1 MPPYHKHL
9 ETSTKRTGKSYQEM
23 HDWLDNHP
31 QMKADRHDL
40 DKLSENIEF
49 VKTSWGNEAVKEYL
63 QHIVEDAAMQDIEA
77 LEKAGCPDE
86 AVSHSIEVSRKALEI
101 SSRVKI
107 NVDRKLIIRGAV
119 YHDLGKAKTYGMQH
133 GEIGAQ
139 MAKDLN
145 LGDDIIKIILKHI
158 RGGLTEPEA
167 VELGLPVRDY
177 TLKTPEEKIVIY
189 ADRMVDIYTD
199 GIVPNIDE
207 QIAEDRFVE
216 ILNQYEKYGKNPVTL
231 KRYINMHREIHG
243 WMAVEK

>member
-23 HDWLDNHP
+23 HDWLDNHS
-31 QMKADRHDL
+31 QMKAERHSL
-40 DKLSENIEF
+40 DKLPENIEF
-49 VKTSWGNEAVKEYL
+49 VKTSWGNEAVEEYL
-63 QHIVEDAAMQDIEA
+63 QHILEDIAIQDIET
-77 LEKAGCPDE
+77 LKKAGCPDE
-86 AVSHSIEVSRKALEI
+86 AVSHSIEVARKALEI

-107 NVDRKLIIRGAV
+107 NVDRNLIIRGAV

-139 MAKDLN
+139 MAQELN
-145 LGDDIIKIILKHI
+145 LGDEVTQIILKHI

-199 GIVPNIDE
+199 GIVPNTDE
-207 QIAEDRFVE
+207 KDAENRFVE
-216 ILNQYEKYGKNPVTL
+216 ILQQYEKYGKNPVTL
-231 KRYINMHREIHG
+231 KRYIDMHQEIHG